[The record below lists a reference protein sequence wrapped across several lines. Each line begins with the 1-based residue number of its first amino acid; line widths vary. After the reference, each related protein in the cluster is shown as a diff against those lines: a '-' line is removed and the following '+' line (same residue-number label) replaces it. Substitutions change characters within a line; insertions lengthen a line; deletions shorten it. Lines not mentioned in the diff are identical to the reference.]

1 VCIFATANK
10 SSGRK
15 SYITNYRSIYILVFL
30 IMGENFVIGN
40 RLKDE
45 WIAVLDTTKKILEFT
60 SNLVK
65 AQEYQLE
72 EDAQMDLAEIQKT
85 GYFSDL
91 QIYIKKGNKA
101 YRIDETD

>member
-1 VCIFATANK
+1 
-10 SSGRK
+10 
-15 SYITNYRSIYILVFL
+15 
-30 IMGENFVIGN
+30 MGDKFVIGN

-45 WIAVLDTTKKILEFT
+45 WIAVLDTDKKILEFT

-72 EDAQMDLAEIQKT
+72 EDAQMNLAEIQKS

-91 QIYIKKGNKA
+91 QIYIKNNNRA
-101 YRIDETD
+101 YRIDERG

>member
-1 VCIFATANK
+1 MHKLTKAEAEKLYDKLQIE
-10 SSGRK
+10 
-15 SYITNYRSIYILVFL
+15 YIIVK
-30 IMGENFVIGN
+30 IMGDKFVIGN

-45 WIAVLDTTKKILEFT
+45 WIAVLDTDKKILEFT

-72 EDAQMDLAEIQKT
+72 EDAQMNLAEIQKS

-91 QIYIKKGNKA
+91 QIYIKNNNRA
-101 YRIDETD
+101 YRIDERG